1 MMTERS
7 PVFQLGKSYTTTRR
21 RLGITEAFVRE
32 AIRSA
37 CGNSACERGAYAPFP
52 AERKSSIAVESRA
65 SEVHFTLDISD
76 VPRPRPSSYSIV
88 FLSDDISAPEHEV
101 VLQVEEEGVVSAV
114 VEMRRGAAYKYKY
127 RLYRESRP
135 LDEEEDREV
144 IPSRKRE
151 LVLDKFNE
159 PG

>member
-1 MMTERS
+1 M
-7 PVFQLGKSYTTTRR
+7 
-21 RLGITEAFVRE
+21 
-32 AIRSA
+32 
-37 CGNSACERGAYAPFP
+37 
-52 AERKSSIAVESRA
+52 
-65 SEVHFTLDISD
+65 
-76 VPRPRPSSYSIV
+76 

-127 RLYRESRP
+127 RLYRKSRP
-135 LDEEEDREV
+135 LDEEEDWEV